1 MKTVLVLIFMG
12 LSNIC
17 MATQTLEENLGK
29 EAKFT
34 LIKEKSRTNY
44 MIKSGKSLLKVA
56 DIKRMEDGIEYQVN
70 WKYDVLVKWAGK
82 RAGTIKLMMPGE
94 VFSDSFWSNLQDGAI
109 RTSNLT
115 MTYIANKSSVTVNN
129 KTYEDCN
136 IIKIDDVRDS
146 NLHALEKVLKVKAIE
161 LGLIDENNFREEKVE
176 NIEIEAVT
184 HKDGPVMGVL
194 QWTIQGDV
202 KGYSIKMGFDLI

>member
-1 MKTVLVLIFMG
+1 MKAVLVLIFMG

-56 DIKRMEDGIEYQVN
+56 DIKEMEDGIEYQVN
-70 WKYDVLVKWAGK
+70 WKYDVLVKWAGR
-82 RAGTIKLMMPGE
+82 RAGTIRLMMPSE
-94 VFSDSFWSNLQDGAI
+94 VFSDSFWSNLQGGAI

-115 MTYIANKSSVTVNN
+115 MTYIANKNSVTVNN
-129 KTYEDCN
+129 KTYENCN

>member
-1 MKTVLVLIFMG
+1 MKAVLFFIFLG
-12 LSNIC
+12 LSNMC
-17 MATQTLEENLGK
+17 MATNALEENLGK

-56 DIKRMEDGIEYQVN
+56 DIKEIEGRIEYQVN
-70 WKYDVLVKWAGK
+70 WKYDVLVKWAGR
-82 RAGTIKLMMPGE
+82 RAGTIRLMMPGE
-94 VFSDSFWSNLQDGAI
+94 VFTDSFWPNLQDGPI

-115 MTYIANKSSVTVNN
+115 MTYIANKNSVTLNN
-129 KTYEDCN
+129 KTYENCN
-136 IIKIDDVRDS
+136 VIKIDDVRDS

-161 LGLIDENNFREEKVE
+161 LGLIDENNLREEKVE

-184 HKDGPVMGVL
+184 HRDAPVMGVL

>member
-1 MKTVLVLIFMG
+1 MKGVLVLTFLV

-17 MATQTLEENLGK
+17 MATKAFEENLGK

-56 DIKRMEDGIEYQVN
+56 DIKEMEDGIEYQVN
-70 WKYDVLVKWAGK
+70 WKYDVLVKWAGR
-82 RAGTIKLMMPGE
+82 RAGTIRLMMPGE
-94 VFSDSFWSNLQDGAI
+94 VFTDSFWPNLQDGAI

-115 MTYIANKSSVTVNN
+115 MTYIANKNSVTLNN
-129 KTYEDCN
+129 KTYENCN
-136 IIKIDDVRDS
+136 VIKIDDVRNS
-146 NLHALEKVLKVKAIE
+146 NLHTLEKVLKVKAIE
-161 LGLIDENNFREEKVE
+161 LGLIDENNLREEKVE

-184 HKDGPVMGVL
+184 HRDAPVMGVL
-194 QWTIQGDV
+194 QWTIKGDV

>member
-1 MKTVLVLIFMG
+1 MKGVLVLTFLA

-17 MATQTLEENLGK
+17 MATKAFEENLGK

-56 DIKRMEDGIEYQVN
+56 DIKEMEDGIEYQVN
-70 WKYDVLVKWAGK
+70 WKYDVLVKWAGR
-82 RAGTIKLMMPGE
+82 RAGMIRLMMPGE
-94 VFSDSFWSNLQDGAI
+94 VFTDSFWPNLQDGAI

-115 MTYIANKSSVTVNN
+115 MTYIANKNSVTLNN
-129 KTYEDCN
+129 KTYENCN
-136 IIKIDDVRDS
+136 VIKIDDVRNS
-146 NLHALEKVLKVKAIE
+146 NLHTLEKVLKVKAIE
-161 LGLIDENNFREEKVE
+161 LGLIDENNLREEKVE

-184 HKDGPVMGVL
+184 HRDAPVMGVL
-194 QWTIQGDV
+194 QWTIKGDV